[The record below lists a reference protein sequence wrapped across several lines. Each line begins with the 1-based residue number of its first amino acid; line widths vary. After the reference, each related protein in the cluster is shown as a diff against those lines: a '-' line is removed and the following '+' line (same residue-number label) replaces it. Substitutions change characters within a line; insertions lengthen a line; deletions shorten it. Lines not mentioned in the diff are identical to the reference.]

1 MKNITLSLAAFLCLL
16 GTSLSAQTQ
25 TGSIMIGGNAGFN
38 SSDGITQ
45 IEVAPMLGFFV
56 IDQLAVGASLSFLN
70 QSSDFG
76 DGTRIEIGPFVR
88 YYFMGEGK
96 ARVFGQ
102 ANFDWTSIKS
112 GDLDAVTGTAFGGGA
127 GVSIFLNDH
136 VAIDGLV
143 GYTSRSFGEGD
154 AVGTFGIQFGVQ
166 AFFGGGN

>member
-25 TGSIMIGGNAGFN
+25 SGSIMIGGNAGFT
-38 SSDGITQ
+38 SSDGTTD
-45 IEVAPMLGFFV
+45 IEIAPMLGFFV
-56 IDQLAVGASLSFLN
+56 MDQLAVGAALSFAN
-70 QSSDFG
+70 TSSDLG
-76 DGTRIEIGPFVR
+76 DATGIGIGPFVR

-102 ANFDWTSIKS
+102 ANFDWISIKS
-112 GDLDAVTGTAFGGGA
+112 GDQDAVTGTGFGGGA

-143 GYTSRSFGEGD
+143 GYTSRSIGEGD
-154 AVGTFGIQFGVQ
+154 AVGSFGIQFGVQ
-166 AFFGGGN
+166 AFIGGN